1 MCMSHRVF
9 LLLCLLLAVLQ
20 VNNVQAA
27 PASALVLE
35 VKGPIGPATADFVSR
50 GIHNA
55 GKHNARLII
64 IYLDTPGGL
73 SLSMRDIIQAI
84 LASKIPVATYVAPSG
99 ARAASAGTYILYA
112 SHIAAMAPATNL
124 GAATPVKI
132 GGMPDL
138 PDAARDKKENGAD
151 KKPGDEADIGD
162 KAMAK
167 KIINDSVAYIEGLA
181 RLHGRNAEWAEEA
194 VREGAS
200 LSVDQAVRKHVVDLK
215 AVDLDDL
222 LQKIHGRKVKVGNA
236 TVTIDSKNLLVERV
250 TPDWRSEL
258 LAVITNPTVIPI
270 LMMLGTLGLLYELW
284 NPGMVLPGVIGG
296 ICILLA
302 LYAVQVL
309 PINYA
314 GLGLILLG
322 LIFMI
327 AEAFAPS
334 FGALGIGGVIAFV
347 AGSVML
353 MDAEVEGYEIYW
365 PIVVAVAV
373 AGAVSSALI
382 GGFAMRARQRPV
394 TTGQEEMIGL
404 KGRAMEA
411 FEHEGRV
418 WVHSEEWRA
427 RSKVPIAA
435 EQAVRVT
442 GLDGLVLLI
451 EPFTEES

>member
-1 MCMSHRVF
+1 MCIGHRIF
-9 LLLCLLLAVLQ
+9 ILLCLLLAALQ
-20 VNNVQAA
+20 VNNVQAQ
-27 PASALVLE
+27 PATALVLE

-50 GIHNA
+50 GIRNA
-55 GKHNARLII
+55 DKHNARLII
-64 IYLDTPGGL
+64 LYLDTPGGL

-84 LASKIPVATYVAPSG
+84 LNSKVPVATYVAPSG

-138 PDAARDKKENGAD
+138 PNSRDGKKENG
-151 KKPGDEADIGD
+151 KGDDADIGD

-181 RLHGRNAEWAEEA
+181 RLHGRNAEWAAEA
-194 VREGAS
+194 VREGSS
-200 LSVDQAVRKHVVDLK
+200 LHVDQAVKKNVVDLK

-222 LQKIHGRKVKVGNA
+222 LRKVHGRKVNLGNQ
-236 TVTIDSKNLLVERV
+236 TLTLDSRNLLVERV

-270 LMMLGTLGLLYELW
+270 LMMLGTLGLMYELW

-302 LYAVQVL
+302 LYAVQAL
-309 PINYA
+309 PISYA

-334 FGALGIGGVIAFV
+334 FGALGIGGVVAFV

-365 PIVVAVAV
+365 PIVVAVGV
-373 AGAVSSALI
+373 AGALSSALI
-382 GGFAMRARQRPV
+382 GGFAMRARRRKV
-394 TTGQEEMIGL
+394 VSGQEEMIGL
-404 KGRAMEA
+404 KGRALEA

-418 WVHSEEWRA
+418 WAST
-427 RSKVPIAA
+427 KVASGRTVKNGRRDPKYRL
-435 EQAVRVT
+435 QPNR
-442 GLDGLVLLI
+442 
-451 EPFTEES
+451 P

>member
-1 MCMSHRVF
+1 
-9 LLLCLLLAVLQ
+9 
-20 VNNVQAA
+20 
-27 PASALVLE
+27 
-35 VKGPIGPATADFVSR
+35 
-50 GIHNA
+50 
-55 GKHNARLII
+55 
-64 IYLDTPGGL
+64 
-73 SLSMRDIIQAI
+73 
-84 LASKIPVATYVAPSG
+84 
-99 ARAASAGTYILYA
+99 
-112 SHIAAMAPATNL
+112 
-124 GAATPVKI
+124 
-132 GGMPDL
+132 
-138 PDAARDKKENGAD
+138 
-151 KKPGDEADIGD
+151 
-162 KAMAK
+162 
-167 KIINDSVAYIEGLA
+167 
-181 RLHGRNAEWAEEA
+181 
-194 VREGAS
+194 
-200 LSVDQAVRKHVVDLK
+200 
-215 AVDLDDL
+215 
-222 LQKIHGRKVKVGNA
+222 
-236 TVTIDSKNLLVERV
+236 
-250 TPDWRSEL
+250 
-258 LAVITNPTVIPI
+258 
-270 LMMLGTLGLLYELW
+270 
-284 NPGMVLPGVIGG
+284 
-296 ICILLA
+296 
-302 LYAVQVL
+302 
-309 PINYA
+309 
-314 GLGLILLG
+314 
-322 LIFMI
+322 MI